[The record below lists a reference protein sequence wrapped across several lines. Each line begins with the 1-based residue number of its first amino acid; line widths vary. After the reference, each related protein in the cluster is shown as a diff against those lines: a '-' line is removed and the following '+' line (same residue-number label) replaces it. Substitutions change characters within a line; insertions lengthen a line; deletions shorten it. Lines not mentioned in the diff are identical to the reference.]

1 MVAKLSSLPILP
13 FANGREAASS
23 GILVLSG
30 LCLLGAAGH
39 CLSSVVATCVRDVAC
54 IRASHARLEERL
66 VECRKETS
74 VAASEASVQISSF
87 RGALDAIRIDML
99 AAEERAGATEKK
111 LAALASRVGAAE
123 DELARLRSD
132 LDGNGE
138 RSDYELSHGGLSL
151 TSAEERAEDNHERDL
166 AVLSNLGDRVAALEL
181 RAQDV
186 GDARSADRGCAVP
199 QEQRLRGLEGHSQAT
214 IAFCRN
220 LQNDAL
226 EEHVQRICEDLFMTG
241 LQEKFSEFLDDQGTS
256 FLDIVSD
263 LELDAVARI
272 KSQVEAVMNHINAG
286 GAPVAAIA
294 RLGDD
299 SFSSSSIPITSGGG
313 DPAPRS
319 ASTSTHRSSSAPNA
333 GQTTGGAMSH
343 RARRSAR
350 RREAAGQEH
359 SRTPAE
365 DYDAHLLSCALRDPG
380 CAEHAEWMRSM
391 AERWGEYF

>member
-1 MVAKLSSLPILP
+1 M
-13 FANGREAASS
+13 
-23 GILVLSG
+23 
-30 LCLLGAAGH
+30 
-39 CLSSVVATCVRDVAC
+39 
-54 IRASHARLEERL
+54 
-66 VECRKETS
+66 ECRKGTS

-99 AAEERAGATEKK
+99 AAEERAGATEKD

-132 LDGNGE
+132 LDGDGE

-151 TSAEERAEDNHERDL
+151 ASAEERAEDNHERDL
-166 AVLSNLGDRVAALEL
+166 AVLSNLGERVAALEL
-181 RAQDV
+181 RVQDV
-186 GDARSADRGCAVP
+186 GDARSADRVCALP
-199 QEQRLRGLEGHSQAT
+199 QEHRLLDVVHTEVSRRLSELDIVHSRLRGLEGHAQAT

-241 LQEKFSEFLDDQGTS
+241 LQENFSEFLDDQGTS

-272 KSQVEAVMNHINAG
+272 KSQVEAVMNQINAG

-333 GQTTGGAMSH
+333 GQTTGDAMSH

-391 AERWGEYF
+391 AERWGEDF